1 MRISVRTGVSASAL
15 THLRTHTWRM
25 YACSKGWKLHA
36 MLPMCSSLDSIRLAR
51 INAMPENYHVN
62 PKPRKSKARR
72 TRTACIAY
80 AQNRFS
86 LCAYLIYTLENAL
99 TAANRE
105 LSVSIR
111 YADEWQWRTC
121 KGLRITYAT
130 DTEYRGLHWDASL
143 SENSMMNLHIHAENS
158 QRDRYEFLSTD
169 SIYETMIFCKR
180 PSWRI
185 YYPPSNLR

>member
-1 MRISVRTGVSASAL
+1 
-15 THLRTHTWRM
+15 
-25 YACSKGWKLHA
+25 
-36 MLPMCSSLDSIRLAR
+36 MLPMCSSLDSIRLAH

-111 YADEWQWRTC
+111 YADDGNGERVKASVLRTQPTQNT
-121 KGLRITYAT
+121 GVALGRIA
-130 DTEYRGLHWDASL
+130 L
-143 SENSMMNLHIHAENS
+143 ENSMMNLYIHADNS
-158 QRDRYEFLSTD
+158 QCDRYEFLSTD
-169 SIYETMIFCKR
+169 SIHETMIFYTSKKTIMEDLL
-180 PSWRI
+180 STTKFAI
-185 YYPPSNLR
+185 EFYL